1 MIPLVA
7 AFLPESIDSL
17 IARRPANALSGIN
30 RTLGRLGH
38 APVDAL
44 PPPPSEVVKPSIAS
58 LFSSRY
64 ARITI
69 LLTIAYFAQILFFY
83 YIQKWIPKIVVDLGF
98 EDRKSTRLNSSH

>member
-1 MIPLVA
+1 MTLVRSRVASRLLAATGDWRSVFMLGAVATTVMIPLVA

-58 LFSSRY
+58 LFRSEEHTSE
-64 ARITI
+64 
-69 LLTIAYFAQILFFY
+69 LQ
-83 YIQKWIPKIVVDLGF
+83 
-98 EDRKSTRLNSSH
+98 

>member
-38 APVDAL
+38 APVDAM
-44 PPPPSEVVKPSIAS
+44 PPPPSEVVKPSMVS

-64 ARITI
+64 SRITI
-69 LLTIAYFAQILFFY
+69 LVTIPYFAQVLFFFFLS
-83 YIQKWIPKIVVDLGF
+83 KRLPKI
-98 EDRKSTRLNSSH
+98 DRKRVV

>member
-1 MIPLVA
+1 MVVVDVLGPRGGWLSGFMLVAAATTFIIPLVA
-7 AFLPESIDSL
+7 AFLSESIDAL

-69 LLTIAYFAQILFFY
+69 QLTTAY
-83 YIQKWIPKIVVDLGF
+83 
-98 EDRKSTRLNSSH
+98 